1 MISFIVYTIFTLL
14 CPVENNMHD
23 WECRYIIHDFY
34 GEAAEEHYVDD
45 YVINVDGS
53 ISFIDIDGLITNIP
67 YPYFSIEEN
76 EKR

>member
-1 MISFIVYTIFTLL
+1 MVSFIVYFIFTLL

-34 GEAAEEHYVDD
+34 GAAIEEHYVDD
-45 YVINVDGS
+45 YTINVDGS
-53 ISFIDIDGLITNIP
+53 ISFINIDGLITNIP